1 KKLKVKRQKRL
12 FPKAAVDKVSQAS
25 AVSSVPPPGKP
36 LFNQKFAIIGKLKR
50 SQAELSTVIEDLGGK
65 VVEKVNTRV
74 TCCISSV
81 AMFFMSSAEV
91 DKKSK
96 KMKDAESLD
105 VPVVSED
112 FLEAVKDG
120 GAALKLPQHS
130 IVSWGK
136 NKGLSCVDGP
146 TAKGKTS
153 ASRFTSGIHEKKVT
167 LSVKGGAVVDPE
179 SGLENSCHVLE
190 VKGAI
195 YNAILG
201 LVDIV
206 RGTNSYYKLQV
217 LKKDHGNSCYLF
229 RSWGRVGTTIGGNKL
244 EKCAS
249 QEDALLRFCDLY
261 AEKTGNSWSNRT
273 SFVKHPNR
281 FYPLEIDYGQDDVDL
296 KKHSIEPGSQ
306 SKLAKPVQNVIK
318 MIFDVES
325 MKQAMVEFEVV
336 FLFQIDLKKMPLGKL
351 TRRQIE
357 RAYSTLGEAQRL
369 VSKGGSTNGILDA
382 SNRFYTLIPHDF
394 GMRKPPMLDN
404 MDLINSKVIMLDNLL
419 EIEVAYSLLKS
430 GGDDEKD
437 PIDVNYE
444 KLNTNLEVLEHSSS
458 EFAMLTE
465 YVKNTHASTHQ
476 QYELEVTDIFKVER
490 HGEASMYKPFKELHN
505 RQLLWHG
512 SSNTN
517 YAGILS
523 QGLRIAPSEAPTT
536 GYMFGKGVYFAGERI
551 SLRSSTKA
559 TDVDLTIK
567 YLQTTAAQHLQNNVG
582 FLLLCEVA
590 LGNMHELK
598 NASYINKPPKGKHSV
613 KVDNSL
619 QVSVEPILTPVAPMY
634 WVTGLLYPKER
645 ALPRT
650 LRTLAYSIMSIL
662 LNVDL
667 SPLGM
672 ASGKFTTAGR
682 LRALGMVS
690 GKFTSA
696 GRLWVL
702 GMVSGKLTTA
712 GRLRALGM
720 VSGIFTSA
728 GRLWVLG
735 MISGKFTLVGRLR
748 ALGMVSGK
756 FTTAGRLRALGM
768 VSGKFTSAG
777 RLWVLGMVSGKFTLV
792 GRLWVLG
799 MVSGKFTSAGRP
811 RALGMVSGKFTTAGR
826 LRALGMVS
834 GKFTSAGRPRALG
847 MVSGKFTT
855 AGRLRALGMVSG
867 KFTLAGRP
875 RALGM
880 ISGKFTSAGR
890 LWALGMVSGKFT
902 LAGRPRALGM
912 ISGKFTSAGR
922 LWALGMVSG
931 KFTLA
936 GRLWALGMVSGK
948 FTSAG
953 RLRALGMVSGKFT
966 TAGRLRALGMVSGK
980 FTSAGRLRAL
990 GMVSGKFTTAG
1001 RLRALGMVSGKFTS
1015 AGRLWVLGMVSGKLT
1030 TAGRL
1035 RALGMVSGK
1044 FTSAGRLR
1052 ALGMVSGKFTSAG
1065 RLRAL
1070 GMVSGKFTSA
1080 GRLRALGMVSG
1091 KFTSAGRL
1099 RALGMVSGKLTTAGR
1114 LRALG
1119 MVSGKLTTA
1128 GRLRALGMVSGKFT
1142 SAGRLWVLGMVSG
1155 KFTTAGRLRALGM
1168 VSGKFTSAGRL
1179 RALGMI

>member
-136 NKGLSCVDGP
+136 K
-146 TAKGKTS
+146 
-153 ASRFTSGIHEKKVT
+153 GIHEKKVT

-523 QGLRIAPSEAPTT
+523 QGLRIAPSEAPTSAN
-536 GYMFGKGVYFAGERI
+536 YCR
-551 SLRSSTKA
+551 
-559 TDVDLTIK
+559 
-567 YLQTTAAQHLQNNVG
+567 TTPSNNVG

-756 FTTAGRLRALGM
+756 FTTAAGRLRALGM

-799 MVSGKFTSAGRP
+799 MVSGKFTSAGTKGP
-811 RALGMVSGKFTTAGR
+811 RAGAWDGQRQIHYSRETNGRLGWASAANSLQQGDGKFKGR
-826 LRALGMVS
+826 
-834 GKFTSAGRPRALG
+834 RALG

-880 ISGKFTSAGR
+880 
-890 LWALGMVSGKFT
+890 VSGKFT
-902 LAGRPRALGM
+902 RGDALGM

-922 LWALGMVSG
+922 LWALGDGQQQANSQG
-931 KFTLA
+931 D
-936 GRLWALGMVSGK
+936 
-948 FTSAG
+948 
-953 RLRALGMVSGKFT
+953 
-966 TAGRLRALGMVSGK
+966 
-980 FTSAGRLRAL
+980 
-990 GMVSGKFTTAG
+990 
-1001 RLRALGMVSGKFTS
+1001 
-1015 AGRLWVLGMVSGKLT
+1015 
-1030 TAGRL
+1030 
-1035 RALGMVSGK
+1035 
-1044 FTSAGRLR
+1044 
-1052 ALGMVSGKFTSAG
+1052 
-1065 RLRAL
+1065 
-1070 GMVSGKFTSA
+1070 
-1080 GRLRALGMVSG
+1080 
-1091 KFTSAGRL
+1091 
-1099 RALGMVSGKLTTAGR
+1099 
-1114 LRALG
+1114 
-1119 MVSGKLTTA
+1119 
-1128 GRLRALGMVSGKFT
+1128 
-1142 SAGRLWVLGMVSG
+1142 
-1155 KFTTAGRLRALGM
+1155 
-1168 VSGKFTSAGRL
+1168 
-1179 RALGMI
+1179 